1 MVEDTE
7 LARRGRGAMWD
18 EGVERNWS
26 RVAEG
31 VMLEIKEW
39 REQHPRAS
47 FTEIE
52 SAVDGLWAKAR
63 ARILQDV
70 ALASDAKTIS
80 AEGGESCSQCSE
92 CGGQLKSRGEKVRKL
107 STSHDQRIELK
118 RSYGV
123 CPACGT
129 GIFPPG

>member
-39 REQHPRAS
+39 RERHPRAS

-80 AEGGESCSQCSE
+80 AEGGESCS
-92 CGGQLKSRGEKVRKL
+92 
-107 STSHDQRIELK
+107 
-118 RSYGV
+118 GV
-123 CPACGT
+123 PSVGAN
-129 GIFPPG
+129 